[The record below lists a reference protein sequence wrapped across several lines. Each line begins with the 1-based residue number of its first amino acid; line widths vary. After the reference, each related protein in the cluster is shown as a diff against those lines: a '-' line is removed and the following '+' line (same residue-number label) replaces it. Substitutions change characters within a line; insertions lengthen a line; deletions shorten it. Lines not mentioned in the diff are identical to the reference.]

1 MTQTAAQDER
11 SPSEISFAASNL
23 VKKDLVSRRDDA
35 DTKDRGGFPPTPP
48 PENEFT
54 PGKPVRANTVAAPG
68 RETPGMQG
76 GRSMSIRDQ
85 ERRDQSQSRAGSER
99 GDRGDPRGLEPG
111 YGPPRRAQTSAVP
124 EPRRAYSAR
133 NAPPSTS
140 SRSGSIRG
148 DRPPMRDLE
157 RDRSQMREP
166 RREQSRRRN
175 DYADEIESNP
185 YNDDLYDMYGSERR
199 EPSVA
204 PSRRGP
210 GSVRRQQSTRRYE
223 DDEYASD
230 AYEGSSFDEEEAF
243 EMLDSRS
250 VRSGSSRRL
259 DVKKVSKAALS
270 QNSGTTE
277 INFFQIKI
285 KAHGEIDTRMIIIT
299 TGVDYAEF
307 VQRLQ
312 EKFGYRKNVRCKI
325 QDEDGDGMISLS
337 DQEDLDNAISAAKRL
352 ARRERSEFGRLEV
365 RLFFPSDAE

>member
-54 PGKPVRANTVAAPG
+54 PSKPMRANTVAAPG

-99 GDRGDPRGLEPG
+99 GGDPRGLEPG
-111 YGPPRRAQTSAVP
+111 YGPPRRTQTSVVP

-157 RDRSQMREP
+157 RDRSQIREP
-166 RREQSRRRN
+166 PREQSRRRN

-250 VRSGSSRRL
+250 VRSGSSRRP
-259 DVKKVSKAALS
+259 DVKKVSKAA
-270 QNSGTTE
+270 
-277 INFFQIKI
+277 
-285 KAHGEIDTRMIIIT
+285 
-299 TGVDYAEF
+299 
-307 VQRLQ
+307 
-312 EKFGYRKNVRCKI
+312 
-325 QDEDGDGMISLS
+325 
-337 DQEDLDNAISAAKRL
+337 
-352 ARRERSEFGRLEV
+352 
-365 RLFFPSDAE
+365 